1 MRFSKSLDDITGC
14 TAASGIRERTTN
26 QQRLAF
32 VQHALYQRRAQGN
45 SNQARR
51 PHLNICWTILAP
63 AHQEE
68 HYGQK
73 LWSQQQAKQEVLVS
87 LGLVRS
93 VAAAWW
99 YAIASILFCFE
110 TSNGPSEFCHSVML
124 SLPGKELEA
133 HAEGQAKMSTNSY
146 IYLRL
151 LHTHFRHPSS
161 C

>member
-1 MRFSKSLDDITGC
+1 MNKEKLIILHSFLISLHYAKGLCEIQQKLDDITGC

-99 YAIASILFCFE
+99 YAMLVSYSVLKPQMDPQNFVI
-110 TSNGPSEFCHSVML
+110 PSCS
-124 SLPGKELEA
+124 A
-133 HAEGQAKMSTNSY
+133 CQAKSWKHMQ
-146 IYLRL
+146 RDKQ
-151 LHTHFRHPSS
+151 R
-161 C
+161 